1 MSDFDPEVVVS
12 AMAPMLDLP
21 LEDADQAAVALH
33 LRIAKGM
40 ADMVA
45 AVDLPDDAEPLPVF
59 LP

>member
-1 MSDFDPEVVVS
+1 MSAFDPEVVVS
-12 AMAPMLDLP
+12 AMARMLDLP

-40 ADMVA
+40 ADLVA

-59 LP
+59 RP

>member
-1 MSDFDPEVVVS
+1 
-12 AMAPMLDLP
+12 MAALARMLDLP

-40 ADMVA
+40 ADVVA

-59 LP
+59 RP